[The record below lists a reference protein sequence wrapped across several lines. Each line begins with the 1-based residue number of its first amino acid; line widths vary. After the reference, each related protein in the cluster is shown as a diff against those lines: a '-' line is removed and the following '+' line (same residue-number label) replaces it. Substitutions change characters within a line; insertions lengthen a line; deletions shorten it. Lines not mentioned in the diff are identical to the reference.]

1 MEALR
6 IDRRTAVEQVADGL
20 RERMFDGALPPGSRL
35 RELELA
41 DALQV
46 ARSTVREAL
55 LVLRKEQLVVRRDA
69 GRGWEVRKLRVD
81 EVTDV
86 FRARRWIEFAAVHA
100 AQMAAAGDDV
110 LAPVERQVE
119 LLAETMRSEDKAR
132 IVAVDLECHL
142 ELVRLTGSDRLVS
155 MYAELLRD
163 LRPLLAVV
171 EQPSDW
177 PRELAGHRR
186 FVSLMREGRWD
197 EARQVM
203 AERLTHVEQTMVATV
218 EAQHSS

>member
-1 MEALR
+1 
-6 IDRRTAVEQVADGL
+6 
-20 RERMFDGALPPGSRL
+20 MFDGALPPGTRL

-55 LVLRKEQLVVRRDA
+55 LVLRKERLVVRRDA
-69 GRGWEVRKLRVD
+69 GRGWEVRRLRVA

-100 AQMAAAGDDV
+100 AQQAEGDV

-119 LLAETMRSEDKAR
+119 VLAETMRSEDKGR
-132 IVAVDLECHL
+132 IVAADLECHL
-142 ELVRLTGSDRLVS
+142 ALVRLTGSDRLVS

-163 LRPLLAVV
+163 LRPLIALV

-177 PRELAGHRR
+177 PRELTNHRK
-186 FVSLMREGRWD
+186 FVELMRSGDWD
-197 EARQVM
+197 EARQLM
-203 AERLTHVEQTMVATV
+203 SDRLTHVERTMIETV
-218 EAQHSS
+218 EARRPS

>member
-20 RERMFDGALPPGSRL
+20 RERMFDGALPPGTRL

-55 LVLRKEQLVVRRDA
+55 LVLRKDQLVVRRDA
-69 GRGWEVRKLRVD
+69 GRGWEVRRLRAD

-86 FRARRWIEFAAVHA
+86 FRARRWLEFAAMHA
-100 AQMAAAGDDV
+100 AQAADVDV
-110 LAPVERQVE
+110 LAPVELRVDE
-119 LLAETMRSEDKAR
+119 LAETIHTQDAAR
-132 IVAVDLECHL
+132 IVAADLECHL
-142 ELVRLTGSDRLVS
+142 ALVRLTGSERLVS

-177 PRELAGHRR
+177 PRELANHRR
-186 FVSLMREGRWD
+186 FVSLMRAGEWSGAQQAMVD
-197 EARQVM
+197 E
-203 AERLTHVEQTMVATV
+203 LDHVERTMIATV
-218 EAQHSS
+218 EAQYAS